1 MSRTI
6 VDENF
11 LTWEVYVSGGQPDSP
26 AASRIFFYCLDARP
40 TPARY
45 VEHESRSVAAAERE
59 LLNLSDQ
66 ELRELLARS
75 VLSE

>member
-6 VDENF
+6 VDDNF

-26 AASRIFFYCLDARP
+26 AAARIFFLCLDSRSS
-40 TPARY
+40 PARF

-59 LLNLSDQ
+59 LRDATDE
-66 ELRELLARS
+66 ELREMLARS
-75 VLSE
+75 MQNP

>member
-6 VDENF
+6 VDDNF

-26 AASRIFFYCLDARP
+26 EAARIFFLCLDSRSS
-40 TPARY
+40 PARF

-59 LLNLSDQ
+59 LRDATDE
-66 ELRELLARS
+66 ELREMLARS
-75 VLSE
+75 MQNP